1 MSIQEEDEVSR
12 LEKEKQYEA
21 LFSLDVS
28 SPFRPSIVS
37 GQPKAKNMTKVA
49 NTVKPKQPNTSKQR
63 VKRVVV
69 EDVEDN
75 DLSEVD
81 MGNERKGLQN
91 PTRSTR
97 DLTFLSFI
105 DVRKIPLTLTSLVS

>member
-1 MSIQEEDEVSR
+1 MPIQEEDEVSR

-21 LFSLDVS
+21 LFSLDIS
-28 SPFRPSIVS
+28 SPFRPSILP
-37 GQPKAKNMTKVA
+37 GQPKAKTVTKVA
-49 NTVKPKQPNTSKQR
+49 NTVETKEPNTSKQR

-69 EDVEDN
+69 EDVEDS
-75 DLSEVD
+75 DLSEAD
-81 MGNERKGLQN
+81 MGNETRGSQN

-105 DVRKIPLTLTSLVS
+105 DVRKTL